1 MELKRR
7 DRAQVLTEIV
17 EFIALPFPFPSKLKI
32 SRLSYAGTAKTCTE
46 KRVASAELLFCSLNL
61 LVIDDPVAV
70 ALVHVK
76 SLGFDSC
83 RGETFFFF
91 RSRFVLF
98 LKKKKKKHARSVWQ
112 HQFIRK

>member
-7 DRAQVLTEIV
+7 DRAHVLTEIV

-46 KRVASAELLFCSLNL
+46 KRDASAELLFCSLNL

-70 ALVHVK
+70 ALVHVE
-76 SLGFDSC
+76 SLGFDSR

-91 RSRFVLF
+91 VVVLF
-98 LKKKKKKHARSVWQ
+98 CFFKKKKTCTKRLAAS
-112 HQFIRK
+112 IY